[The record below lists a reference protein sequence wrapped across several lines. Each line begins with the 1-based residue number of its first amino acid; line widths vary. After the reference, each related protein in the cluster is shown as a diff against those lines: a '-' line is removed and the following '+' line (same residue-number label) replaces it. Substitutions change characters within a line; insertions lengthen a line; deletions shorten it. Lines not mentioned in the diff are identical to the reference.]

1 MTVEGHSDSDRISSL
16 SFPDNMALS
25 SARAATVEGII
36 KGKVSDGSRVT
47 AQGFGDTRPVAS
59 NATADGKA
67 LNRRV
72 EIVLQRND

>member
-1 MTVEGHSDSDRISSL
+1 
-16 SFPDNMALS
+16 
-25 SARAATVEGII
+25 
-36 KGKVSDGSRVT
+36 
-47 AQGFGDTRPVAS
+47 VAS